1 MLIEHVQDRL
11 RRPDAM
17 QTQDLVALLSAGSK
31 NSAEDRLLQLERAIM
46 SGSAIKP
53 DLPDV
58 TRPRQE
64 LLEQVELKMAIGD
77 ELRMQT
83 EPNPY
88 EVAVCG
94 QFDIPFKRLR
104 GRRNRQGRYAL
115 AIAGRNRSRAVGLEV
130 EIRQYRTSGGQ
141 GKEGSG

>member
-31 NSAEDRLLQLERAIM
+31 NSAEDRLLQLERAIK
-46 SGSAIKP
+46 SGSAIKH
-53 DLPDV
+53 DLPEV

-64 LLEQVELKMAIGD
+64 LHEQVELKMAKGD

-83 EPNPY
+83 EHQHY
-88 EVAVCG
+88 EGAVRG
-94 QFDIPFKRLR
+94 QLDIH
-104 GRRNRQGRYAL
+104 
-115 AIAGRNRSRAVGLEV
+115 
-130 EIRQYRTSGGQ
+130 
-141 GKEGSG
+141 

>member
-1 MLIEHVQDRL
+1 
-11 RRPDAM
+11 
-17 QTQDLVALLSAGSK
+17 
-31 NSAEDRLLQLERAIM
+31 M

-115 AIAGRNRSRAVGLEV
+115 AIAGRHRPREVGIGVEMRMEIHVVRPKGPPPGRARTPLRTTATSRRSE
-130 EIRQYRTSGGQ
+130 EPTSA
-141 GKEGSG
+141 

>member
-64 LLEQVELKMAIGD
+64 LLEQVELQMAIGD

-88 EVAVCG
+88 EVAVRG
-94 QFDIPFKRLR
+94 QIEQKRSEE
-104 GRRNRQGRYAL
+104 N
-115 AIAGRNRSRAVGLEV
+115 
-130 EIRQYRTSGGQ
+130 TSELQ
-141 GKEGSG
+141 SLMRI

>member
-1 MLIEHVQDRL
+1 
-11 RRPDAM
+11 
-17 QTQDLVALLSAGSK
+17 
-31 NSAEDRLLQLERAIM
+31 M

-115 AIAGRNRSRAVGLEV
+115 AIAGRTRSREVGIEV
-130 EIRQYRTSGGQ
+130 EMRMELHVVSPHDHPPVRARTPSTRAAT
-141 GKEGSG
+141 SRTPLRN

>member
-1 MLIEHVQDRL
+1 
-11 RRPDAM
+11 
-17 QTQDLVALLSAGSK
+17 
-31 NSAEDRLLQLERAIM
+31 
-46 SGSAIKP
+46 
-53 DLPDV
+53 
-58 TRPRQE
+58 
-64 LLEQVELKMAIGD
+64 MAIVD

-115 AIAGRNRSRAVGLEV
+115 AIAGRNRSREVRIEV
-130 EIRQYRTSGGQ
+130 EMRMEIHVVRPHDHPPGRARTPFRRSATSRHPRRDRTSVV
-141 GKEGSG
+141 